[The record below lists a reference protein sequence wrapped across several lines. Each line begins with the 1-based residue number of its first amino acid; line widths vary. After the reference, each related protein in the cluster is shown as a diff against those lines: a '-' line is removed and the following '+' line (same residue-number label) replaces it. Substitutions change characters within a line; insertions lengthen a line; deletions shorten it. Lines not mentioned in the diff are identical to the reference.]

1 MTSLNACFL
10 VSNVHFGSLMAD
22 FSSWQKLSVL
32 GLFWQPY
39 SSTAVLNAERVWKE
53 LAMVVVFVKYFQLF
67 EKLILNLGKIYILFI
82 IVYLWWCTVS
92 IEVELEGD
100 KRGSRQYCTFKF
112 ASSSKTHSMG
122 LVSIWGKNLQILA
135 RDRLVQLCAFC
146 DFFK

>member
-1 MTSLNACFL
+1 MTSRNACFL

-53 LAMVVVFVKYFQLF
+53 LAMVVVFVEYFQLF
-67 EKLILNLGKIYILFI
+67 KKLILNLGKIYIFVYYSLFMVMYC
-82 IVYLWWCTVS
+82 VY
-92 IEVELEGD
+92 
-100 KRGSRQYCTFKF
+100 RGRTWRWQKWKSAILTHKF
-112 ASSSKTHSMG
+112 TSSSKTHSMG

>member
-1 MTSLNACFL
+1 MTSRNACFL
-10 VSNVHFGSLMAD
+10 VSNVHFGCLMAD

-53 LAMVVVFVKYFQLF
+53 LAMVVGFVEYFQLWTWTW
-67 EKLILNLGKIYILFI
+67 GRYIFLFI
-82 IVYLWWCTVS
+82 IVYLWWCIVS

-100 KRGSRQYCTFKF
+100 KSGSRQYCTYKF
-112 ASSSKTHSMG
+112 TSSSKTHSMG